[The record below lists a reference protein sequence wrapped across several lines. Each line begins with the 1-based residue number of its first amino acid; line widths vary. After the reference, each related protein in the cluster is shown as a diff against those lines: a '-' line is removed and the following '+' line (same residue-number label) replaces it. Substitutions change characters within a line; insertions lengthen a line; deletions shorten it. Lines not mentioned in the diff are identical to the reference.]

1 MVKVVSLETLVAQLE
16 CQLLKELPGKNAQM
30 KMAPLNR
37 FDFPEPSKPAK
48 LSSVLILLY
57 PHNNEVY
64 TVLIKRASYNGH
76 HSGQVSFPGGKF
88 EKGDKSLI
96 DTALRETSEEV
107 GVQYKDV
114 NVLGNISSLLIP
126 VSNIMVLP
134 IIGYTNKRPDFEHDP
149 VEVNQIIEVSL
160 NELLLPSIIK
170 NGIIKVE
177 NRKIKTPYYSVQ
189 NQIIWGATAMIISEF
204 LEILNR

>member
-1 MVKVVSLETLVAQLE
+1 MNQAVSFETLLEQLE
-16 CQLLKELPGKNAQM
+16 FQLQRELPGKNAQM
-30 KMAPLNR
+30 KMAPSSR

-57 PHNNEVY
+57 PHNDEVF
-64 TVLIKRASYNGH
+64 TALIKRASYNGH

-96 DTALRETSEEV
+96 DTALREASEEV
-107 GVQYKDV
+107 GVHYNDV
-114 NVLGNISSLLIP
+114 KVLGNISSLLIP

-134 IIGYTNKRPDFEHDP
+134 IIGYTNQRPDFVHDP
-149 VEVNQIIEVSL
+149 IEVDQIIEVGL
-160 NELLLPSIIK
+160 KELSLPSTIK
-170 NGIIKVE
+170 SGIIKVE
-177 NRKIKTPYYSVQ
+177 NREIKTPYYSIQ

-204 LEILNR
+204 LEIWNR